1 MTVLSLF
8 RQVVENRFD
17 PDALDSLV
25 SFGGRPVIGFL
36 DTGFPEELAIAAGF
50 QPMLLTGDPRSG
62 TGTADPYLDLSA
74 PDRVRHLIEAMVTGR
89 YDSVDV
95 LCVTGGD
102 RWLANTHGF
111 LEAYRQISATPDFG
125 DVYYLERVRGTY
137 REHRD
142 YNLHLQR
149 EFRSYLQDRSGAAID
164 DDALA
169 AAITLT
175 NETRS
180 LLRAVSALRKQDA
193 PRISG
198 TDAHTITVASMLM
211 PKPDFNDALRQF
223 LASEVPTAAAQ
234 SPGLKRVF
242 LSGSSLDHGRLHE
255 IVEALPAV
263 VVGEDT
269 EFGDRYAQAPVDPS
283 IDPMEAI
290 ADRYTFKFPEPWAF
304 GVKRRVG
311 FRTDAAV
318 AARADCEVFLHLA
331 NDTSVGW
338 DFPDQRRALQE
349 RGIPVLALADQDYAF
364 ADAQAISEKVAEF
377 LSRLHGEHNTMRKA
391 EAEA

>member
-8 RQVVENRFD
+8 RQVVETRFD

-25 SFGGRPVIGFL
+25 SFGGCPVIGFL

-62 TGTADPYLDLSA
+62 THTADPYLDLSV
-74 PDRVRHLIEAMVTGR
+74 PSRVRHLTEAMVTGR
-89 YDSVDV
+89 HDSVDV

-142 YNLHLQR
+142 YNLHLHHQ
-149 EFRSYLQDRSGAAID
+149 FRTYLHDRSGKAID

-169 AAITLT
+169 AAIELT
-175 NETRS
+175 NQTRA
-180 LLRAVSALRKQDA
+180 LLSEVSALRKDDA

-198 TDAHTITVASMLM
+198 TDAHTITMASMLM
-211 PKPDFNDALRQF
+211 PKQAFNEALRQF
-223 LASEVPTAAAQ
+223 LATEVPSAAA
-234 SPGLKRVF
+234 SSEESKRVF
-242 LSGSSLDHGRLHE
+242 LSGSALDHGRLHE
-255 IVEALPAV
+255 IVESLPAV

-269 EFGDRYAQAPVDPS
+269 EFGDRYAGTPVDAS

-304 GVKRRVG
+304 GMKRRIGLKV
-311 FRTDAAV
+311 DAAV

-338 DFPDQRRALQE
+338 DFPDQRAALQQ
-349 RGIPVLALADQDYAF
+349 RGIPAVALADQDYTF
-364 ADAQAISEKVAEF
+364 DDGRRVSEKLGAFISQLE
-377 LSRLHGEHNTMRKA
+377 SEHNKMRKVQA
-391 EAEA
+391 

>member
-1 MTVLSLF
+1 MNALSLF

-17 PDALDSLV
+17 PDAVDALA

-50 QPMLLTGDPRSG
+50 HPMLLTGDPSSG
-62 TGTADPYLDLSA
+62 TATVDPYLDLSV
-74 PDRVRHLIEAMVTGR
+74 PSRVRHLTEAMVTGR
-89 YDSVDV
+89 HDSVDV

-142 YNLHLQR
+142 YNLRLHR
-149 EFRSYLQDRSGAAID
+149 EFRAYLEDRSGNVID
-164 DDALA
+164 DGELA
-169 AAITLT
+169 AAISLT
-175 NETRS
+175 NETRA
-180 LLRAVSALRKQDA
+180 LLRDVAILRTGDD

-198 TDAHTITVASMLM
+198 VDAHTITMASMLM
-211 PKPDFNDALRQF
+211 PKKAFNAALRQF
-223 LASEVPTAAAQ
+223 LASEVPTAPAVARD
-234 SPGLKRVF
+234 STRVF
-242 LSGSSLDHGRLHE
+242 LSGSSLDHQRLHE
-255 IVEALPAV
+255 IVESLPAV

-269 EFGDRYAQAPVDPS
+269 EFGARYAETPINES

-290 ADRYTFKFPEPWAF
+290 ADRYTFKAPESWAF
-304 GVKRRVG
+304 GIKRRIAMKV
-311 FRTDAAV
+311 DAAV
-318 AARADCEVFLHLA
+318 AARADVEVFLHLL
-331 NDTSVGW
+331 NDTATGW

-349 RGIPVLALADQDYAF
+349 QGIHVVALTDQDYAF
-364 ADAQAISEKVAEF
+364 DDAQAVSEKLAEF
-377 LSRLHGEHNTMRKA
+377 ISHSSGEHNIMKKA
-391 EAEA
+391 EA

>member
-1 MTVLSLF
+1 VTVLSLF

-17 PDALDSLV
+17 PDALDSLA

-62 TGTADPYLDLSA
+62 TPTADPYLDLSV
-74 PDRVRHLIEAMVTGR
+74 PTRVRHLTEAMVTGR
-89 YDSVDV
+89 HDAVDV

-142 YNLHLQR
+142 YNLHLHR
-149 EFRSYLQDRSGAAID
+149 EFRTYLQDRSAKAID

-169 AAITLT
+169 AAIELT
-175 NETRS
+175 NQTRA
-180 LLRAVSALRKQDA
+180 LLSEVSALRKEDS

-198 TDAHTITVASMLM
+198 TDAHTITMASMLM
-211 PKPDFNDALRQF
+211 PKQAFNEALRKF
-223 LASEVPTAAAQ
+223 LATDVPVAGPTAEGAT
-234 SPGLKRVF
+234 RVF
-242 LSGSSLDHGRLHE
+242 LSGSALDHGRLHA
-255 IVEALPAV
+255 IVESLPAV
-263 VVGEDT
+263 VVGEDS
-269 EFGDRYAQAPVDPS
+269 EFGDRYAGTPVDAS

-304 GVKRRVG
+304 GMKRRIALKV
-311 FRTDAAV
+311 DAAV
-318 AARADCEVFLHLA
+318 AARTDCEVFLHLA
-331 NDTSVGW
+331 NDTAVGW
-338 DFPDQRRALQE
+338 DFPDQRAALQQ
-349 RGIPVLALADQDYAF
+349 RGIPAIALADQDYTF
-364 ADAQAISEKVAEF
+364 DDERSVSEKLGEF
-377 LSRLHGEHNTMRKA
+377 ISGLDGDHNKMRKVQA
-391 EAEA
+391 